1 MASTHAN
8 WRFFRA
14 GGFDQVRLDTADE
27 LLRIGQLDQKLW
39 VALACPVA
47 GIEFDGRML
56 ELVDSDGDGFV
67 RAPELIA
74 AVGWTKARLQDVDVL
89 SQKLAG
95 VPLASIRPDDEA
107 GARIIA
113 AAQEVLAEEPDANG
127 LITVQA
133 ASAAKMR
140 RIEKDLLAWHTR
152 GEQAM
157 PLGEDTASA
166 HAALSAVRQK
176 IDDWFVR
183 CSLAAFDERAI
194 GALSVREESLSALSS
209 QSLTASADGIAQ
221 MPLARVQAGAGLSL
235 SQGLNPAWQARMNA
249 FLAQVVVPMLGQQ
262 AQLSAADWQDLQGK
276 WAGYEAWLAE
286 KPDASVQAQGL
297 QELEQLALYVRGLME
312 LANNFVAFRNFY
324 ARQGKATFQVGT
336 LYLDG
341 RACEL
346 CVAVND
352 AAKHATMAGLS
363 NMFLAYVDCV
373 RGDEKRSIAAAFT
386 AGDSDQ
392 LMVGRNG
399 IFYDRQGRDWNASIV
414 KLVSQPISLR
424 QAFWSPYKRVGRL
437 ISEQIQKMAASKA
450 NAADA
455 QLALAAKQTGQKA
468 SEAKP
473 AAPSAFDVGKF
484 AGIFAAIGLALGA
497 LGTALAATM
506 GGLLSLHWWQIP
518 LVLMSLML
526 VISGPAVLLAWL
538 KLRSRNLGPLLD
550 ANGWAVNARARINL
564 AFGASL
570 TQRAVLPDNAERSLV
585 DPYADKPTPWGL
597 YAVVAVL
604 FVALA
609 WFLR

>member
-1 MASTHAN
+1 MATTNTN

-14 GGFDQVRLDTADE
+14 GGFDQVRLDTAAE

-39 VALACPVA
+39 VALACPVK
-47 GIEFDGRML
+47 GIEFDSRVL
-56 ELVDSDGDGFV
+56 KLVDSDGDGFV

-74 AVGWTKARLQDVDVL
+74 AVGWAEARLQDAEVL
-89 SQKLAG
+89 AQKLAG
-95 VPLASIRPDDEA
+95 VPLAAIRGDDAA
-107 GARIIA
+107 GARITE
-113 AAQEVLAEEPDANG
+113 AAQEVLADAPDNNG

-133 ASAAKMR
+133 ASAAKLR
-140 RIEKDLLAWHTR
+140 RAEKDLAAWRTR

-157 PLGEDTASA
+157 PLGDDTESA
-166 HAALSAVRQK
+166 HAALTAVRQK

-183 CSLAAFDERAI
+183 CSLAAFDARAI
-194 GALSVREESLSALSS
+194 GALSVSEEALSALSS
-209 QSLTASADGIAQ
+209 KSLTTSAEGIAE
-221 MPLARVQAGAGLSL
+221 MPLASVQTGASLSL
-235 SQGLNPAWQARMNA
+235 AEGLNPAWHARMTA
-249 FLAQVVVPMLGQQ
+249 FMTQVVVPLLGQQ
-262 AQLSAADWQDLQGK
+262 AQLSAVAWQELQEK
-276 WAGYEAWLAE
+276 WLGYEAWLAE
-286 KPDASVQAQGL
+286 KPDPSAHAQGL
-297 QELEQLALYVRGLME
+297 QELEQLALYVSSLMD
-312 LANNFVAFRNFY
+312 LANNFVAFRSFY

-386 AGDSDQ
+386 AGDADQ

-399 IFYDRQGRDWNASIV
+399 IFYDRLGQDWNASIV
-414 KLVSQPISLR
+414 KMVSQPISLR

-437 ISEQIQKMAASKA
+437 ISEQMQKMAASKA
-450 NAADA
+450 NAANV
-455 QLALAAKQTGQKA
+455 QLAQAAKQTEQNA
-468 SEAKP
+468 INAKP
-473 AAPSAFDVGKF
+473 QGPSAFDVGKF

-506 GGLLSLHWWQIP
+506 GGLLNLHWWQIP
-518 LVLMSLML
+518 LVFTGLML
-526 VISGPAVLLAWL
+526 AISGPAMLIAWF

-550 ANGWAVNARARINL
+550 ANGWAVNARARINM

-570 TQRAVLPDNAERSLV
+570 TQRAALPDNAERSLV
-585 DPYADKPTPWGL
+585 DPYADKPTPWEL
-597 YAVVAVL
+597 YAVVAVGL
-604 FVALA
+604 AGLA
-609 WFLR
+609 WFFL